1 MKLHKY
7 QEDYLSTMPK
17 NGIMWADV
25 GTGKTIMALDHYKRY
40 GEKRPLLILAPAAKV
55 KTKDWHREMDNYL
68 GSKMPKDYWVVS
80 YDKFARKPEA
90 YLGLEKLCVIADEC
104 HFICNSQTKRSKGVR
119 KVVTQAD
126 QFIGLSATPLPNG
139 WSSIE
144 NFAIL
149 FGLVRN
155 KTEFMHRF
163 VRIDRTRGFP
173 IILGYNEENVL
184 KKFWNSVS
192 RFLDRDGKIDLPEVV
207 SIPIVIE
214 MTDAEKAAYNK
225 AKRTR
230 IAPDGTLLDSPPKL
244 FAHLRQSMT
253 PLRVDAL
260 QAILDS
266 TNEHI
271 VIFYNYNIERDM
283 ILKVLN
289 SLPKGEKR
297 VIYEQSGHASNLPDR
312 KIWETMKPSVTLAQY
327 QSASTAIELTYA
339 PVTIFLSPTYSYANF
354 HQARGRTHR
363 QGQKK
368 RVVFY
373 LMSVR
378 FSIDTAVYNALRKKS
393 NFNETVW
400 LEETEVG
407 ME

>member
-7 QEDYLSTMPK
+7 QEEYLSTMPK
-17 NGIMWADV
+17 SAIMWADV
-25 GTGKTIMALDHYKRY
+25 GTGKTIMALEHYRKH
-40 GEKRPLLILAPAAKV
+40 GGKRPLLILAPAAKV

-68 GSKMPKDYWVVS
+68 GDKKPDDYWVIS

-90 YLGLEKLCVIADEC
+90 YMGLDKLCVIADEC
-104 HFICNSQTKRSKGVR
+104 HFICNSQTQRSKGVR

-139 WSSIE
+139 WASIE
-144 NFAIL
+144 NYAIL
-149 FGLVRN
+149 FGLSRN
-155 KTEFMHRF
+155 KTEFMQRF
-163 VRIDRTRGFP
+163 VRIDRSRGFP
-173 IILGYNEENVL
+173 IVLGYNEEKVL
-184 KKFWNSVS
+184 TKFWHTVS

-207 SIPIVIE
+207 SVPVVIE
-214 MTDAEKAAYNK
+214 MTDAQKAAYNR
-225 AKRTR
+225 ARRTR

-253 PLRVDAL
+253 PLREDAV
-260 QAILDS
+260 QSILES
-266 TNEHI
+266 TNEH
-271 VIFYNYNIERDM
+271 VVVFYNYNVERDM
-283 ILKVLN
+283 ILKIVAG
-289 SLPKGEKR
+289 LPKDQKR
-297 VIYEQSGHASNLPDR
+297 EIYEQSGHASNLPPRD
-312 KIWETMKPSVTLAQY
+312 KWATMKPSVTLAQY

-373 LMSVR
+373 LLSVR
-378 FSIDTAVYNALRKKS
+378 FSLDTAVYNALRKKA
-393 NFNETVW
+393 NFNETIW
-400 LEETEVG
+400 LEETEVN

>member
-7 QEDYLSTMPK
+7 QEDYLATMPK
-17 NGIMWADV
+17 NSIMWADV

-40 GEKRPLLILAPAAKV
+40 GVRRPLLILAPAAKV
-55 KTKDWHREMDNYL
+55 KTKDWHREIDAYL
-68 GSKMPKDYWVVS
+68 GSKKPKDYWIVS
-80 YDKFARKPEA
+80 YDKFARRPET
-90 YLGLEKLCVIADEC
+90 YMGMPDLCIIADEC
-104 HFICNSQTKRSKGVR
+104 HFICNSQTRRSKGVR
-119 KVVTQAD
+119 KVVVQAD

-144 NFAIL
+144 NFALL
-149 FGLVRN
+149 FGLARN
-155 KTEFMHRF
+155 KTEFMSRF
-163 VRIDRTRGFP
+163 VRIDRSRGFP

-207 SIPIVIE
+207 SVPIVIE
-214 MTDAEKAAYNK
+214 MSDKQKAEYARAVL
-225 AKRTR
+225 TR
-230 IAPDGTLLDSPPKL
+230 VAPDGELLDNPSKL
-244 FAHLRQSMT
+244 FAYLRQSLA
-253 PLRVDAL
+253 PARIDAL
-260 QAILDS
+260 QSILDS

-271 VIFYNYNIERDM
+271 VTFYNYNVERDM
-283 ILKVLN
+283 ILKVL
-289 SLPKGEKR
+289 SSQPKGNQR
-297 VIYEQSGHASNLPDR
+297 VVWEQSGHASNLPPRD
-312 KIWETMKPSVTLAQY
+312 KWDTMPPSVTLAQY

-373 LMSVR
+373 LMSVAG
-378 FSIDTAVYNALRKKS
+378 SIDSAVYNALRKKS
-393 NFNETVW
+393 NFNETIW
-400 LEETEVG
+400 LEEAEYETN
-407 ME
+407 

>member
-1 MKLHKY
+1 MKLHQY
-7 QEDYLSTMPK
+7 QEEYLATMPK
-17 NGIMWADV
+17 TGIMWADV
-25 GTGKTIMALDHYKRY
+25 GTGKTIMALEHYRRY
-40 GEKRPLLILAPAAKV
+40 GGGRPLLILAPAAKV
-55 KTKDWHREMDNYL
+55 KTKDWHREMDAYL
-68 GSKMPKDYWVVS
+68 GDKKPKDYWVVS
-80 YDKFARKPEA
+80 YDKFARKPEN
-90 YLGLEKLCVIADEC
+90 YMGLPDLCVIADEC

-119 KVVTQAD
+119 KVVLQSD

-139 WSSIE
+139 WSSLE
-144 NFAIL
+144 NYAIL

-155 KTEFMHRF
+155 KTEFINRF
-163 VRIDRTRGFP
+163 VRIDRSRGFP
-173 IILGYNEENVL
+173 IILGYNEEKL
-184 KKFWNSVS
+184 LTKFWNSVS

-214 MTDAEKAAYNK
+214 MTDKQKAEYNR
-225 AKRTR
+225 ARRTR
-230 IAPDGTLLDSPPKL
+230 TAPDGELLDSPPKL
-244 FAHLRQSMT
+244 FSYLRQSMT
-253 PLRVDAL
+253 PLREDAL
-260 QAILDS
+260 QSILES
-266 TNEHI
+266 TNEH
-271 VIFYNYNIERDM
+271 VVVFYNYNVERDM
-283 ILKVLN
+283 ILRVL
-289 SLPKGEKR
+289 KGLSKDQRR
-297 VIYEQSGHASNLPDR
+297 VVYEQSGHTSDLPPRD
-312 KIWETMKPSVTLAQY
+312 KWETMKPSVTLAQY

-378 FSIDTAVYNALRKKS
+378 FSIDTAVYAALRKKS

>member
-7 QEDYLSTMPK
+7 QEDYLATLPK

-55 KTKDWHREMDNYL
+55 RTKDWHREMDKYL
-68 GSKMPKDYWVVS
+68 GSKKPKDYWIVS

-90 YLGLEKLCVIADEC
+90 YLGMPDLCVIADEC
-104 HFICNSQTKRSKGVR
+104 HFICNSQTRRSKGVR
-119 KVVTQAD
+119 KVVSQSD

-144 NFAIL
+144 NYAIL

-155 KTEFMHRF
+155 KTEFLSRF
-163 VRIDRTRGFP
+163 VRIDRSRGFP
-173 IILGYNEENVL
+173 IILGYNEEKVL
-184 KKFWNSVS
+184 TKFWHTVS
-192 RFLDRDGKIDLPEVV
+192 KFLDRDGKIDLPEVV
-207 SIPIVIE
+207 SIPIAIE
-214 MTDAEKAAYNK
+214 MTDKEKALYNR

-230 IAPDGTLLDSPPKL
+230 IAPDGTLLDSSSKL
-244 FAHLRQSMT
+244 FAYLRQSMT
-253 PLRVDAL
+253 PARIDAL
-260 QAILDS
+260 QSILDS
-266 TNEHI
+266 TSEHI
-271 VIFYNYNIERDM
+271 VIFYNYNVERDM
-283 ILKVLN
+283 VLAVLDG
-289 SLPKGEKR
+289 LPKSEKR
-297 VIYEQSGHASNLPDR
+297 VIWEQSGHASNLPPRD
-312 KIWETMKPSVTLAQY
+312 KWETMPPSVTLAQY

-354 HQARGRTHR
+354 HQAKGRTHR

-378 FSIDTAVYNALRKKS
+378 FSIDSAVYSALRKKS
-393 NFNETVW
+393 NFNETIW
-400 LEETEVG
+400 LEETEVK

>member
-7 QEDYLSTMPK
+7 QEDYLATMPK
-17 NGIMWADV
+17 TGIMWADV
-25 GTGKTIMALDHYKRY
+25 GTGKTIMALEHYKRY

-55 KTKDWHREMDNYL
+55 RTKDWHREMDNYL
-68 GSKMPKDYWVVS
+68 GRKKPKDYWVVS

-90 YLGLEKLCVIADEC
+90 YLGIPDLCVIADEC
-104 HFICNSQTKRSKGVR
+104 HFICNSQTRRSKGVR
-119 KVVTQAD
+119 KVVAQAD

-144 NFAIL
+144 NFAIM

-155 KTEFMHRF
+155 KTEFQRRF
-163 VRIDRTRGFP
+163 VRIDRSRGFP
-173 IILGYNEENVL
+173 IILGYNEEELL

-192 RFLDRDGKIDLPEVV
+192 KFLDRDGKIDLPDVV
-207 SIPIVIE
+207 NVPVTIE
-214 MTDAEKAAYNK
+214 MSEKEMALYNR

-230 IAPDGTLLDSPPKL
+230 VAPDGTLLDSASKL
-244 FAHLRQSMT
+244 FAYLRQSMT
-253 PLRVDAL
+253 PLREDAL
-260 QAILDS
+260 QSILDS
-266 TNEHI
+266 TKEHI
-271 VIFYNYNIERDM
+271 VIFYNFNVERDM
-283 ILKVLN
+283 ILKVLEG
-289 SLPKGEKR
+289 LPKSEKR
-297 VIYEQSGHASNLPDR
+297 EIYEQSGHTSNLPPRD
-312 KIWETMKPSVTLAQY
+312 KWATMKPSVTLAQY

-373 LMSVR
+373 LLSVR
-378 FSIDTAVYNALRKKS
+378 FSIDTAVYSALRKKS
-393 NFNETVW
+393 NFNETIW
-400 LEETEVG
+400 LEETEVKV
-407 ME
+407 E

>member
-7 QEDYLSTMPK
+7 QEEYLAKMPK
-17 NGIMWADV
+17 NSIMWADV
-25 GTGKTIMALDHYKRY
+25 GTGKTIMALDHYRRY
-40 GEKRPLLILAPAAKV
+40 GGDRPLLILAPAAKV
-55 KTKDWHREMDNYL
+55 KTKDWQREMEAYL
-68 GSKMPKDYWVVS
+68 GDSKPKEFWVIS

-104 HFICNSQTKRSKGVR
+104 HFICNSQSKRSKGVR
-119 KVVTQAD
+119 KVVAQSD

-139 WSSIE
+139 WASIE
-144 NFAIL
+144 NYAIM

-173 IILGYNEENVL
+173 IVLGYNEEKVL
-184 KKFWNSVS
+184 TKFWQSVS
-192 RFLDRDGKIDLPEVV
+192 KFLDRDGKIDLPEVV
-207 SIPIVIE
+207 SIPIIIE
-214 MTDAEKAAYNK
+214 MNHKQKAEYNR
-225 AKRTR
+225 ARRTR
-230 IAPDGTLLDSPPKL
+230 VAPDGTLLDSPPKL
-244 FAHLRQSMT
+244 FSHLRQSMT
-253 PLRVDAL
+253 PLREDAL
-260 QAILDS
+260 QSILES

-271 VIFYNYNIERDM
+271 VVFYNYNIERDM
-283 ILKVLN
+283 ILKVLKG
-289 SLPKGEKR
+289 LPKEQRR
-297 VIYEQSGHASNLPDR
+297 VVYEQSGHESNLPPR
-312 KIWETMKPSVTLAQY
+312 KIWDTMKPSVTLAQY

-339 PVTIFLSPTYSYANF
+339 NITIFLSPTYSYANF

-378 FSIDTAVYNALRKKS
+378 FSLDSAVYAALRKKS
-393 NFNETVW
+393 NFNETIW
-400 LEETEVG
+400 LEEG
-407 ME
+407 GDME

>member
-17 NGIMWADV
+17 NNIMWADV
-25 GTGKTIMALDHYKRY
+25 GTGKTIMALAHYRAY
-40 GEKRPLLILAPAAKV
+40 GGERPLLILAPAAKV
-55 KTKDWHREMDNYL
+55 KTKDWQREMEAFL
-68 GSKMPKDYWVVS
+68 GDKKPKEYWVVS

-104 HFICNSQTKRSKGVR
+104 HFICNSQTRRSKGVR
-119 KVVTQAD
+119 KVVAEAD

-139 WSSIE
+139 WASIE

-149 FGLVRN
+149 FGLARN

-163 VRIDRTRGFP
+163 VRIDRSRGFP
-173 IILGYNEENVL
+173 IVLGYNEENVL
-184 KKFWNSVS
+184 TKFWHKVS
-192 RFLDRDGKIDLPEVV
+192 KFLDRDGKIDLPEVV

-214 MTDAEKAAYNK
+214 MNHKQKAEYNR

-244 FAHLRQSMT
+244 FSHLRQSMT
-253 PLRVDAL
+253 PLREDAL
-260 QAILDS
+260 QSILES

-271 VIFYNYNIERDM
+271 VIFYNYNVERDM
-283 ILKVLN
+283 ILKVLAG
-289 SLPKGEKR
+289 LPKDQKR
-297 VIYEQSGHASNLPDR
+297 VIWEQSGHASNLPPRD
-312 KIWETMKPSVTLAQY
+312 KWATMKPSVTIAQY

-339 PVTIFLSPTYSYANF
+339 SVTIFLSPTYSYANF

-378 FSIDTAVYNALRKKS
+378 FSLDSAVYAALRKKS
-393 NFNETVW
+393 NFNETIW
-400 LEETEVG
+400 LEETEV
-407 ME
+407 MA